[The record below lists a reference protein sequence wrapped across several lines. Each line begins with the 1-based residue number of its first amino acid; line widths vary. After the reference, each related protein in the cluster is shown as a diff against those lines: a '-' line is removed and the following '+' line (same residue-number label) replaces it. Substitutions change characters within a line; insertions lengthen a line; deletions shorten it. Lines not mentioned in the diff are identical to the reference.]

1 MVPAMQF
8 PSCENV
14 SSGST
19 HILLVMTLGREGGG
33 GRAAIEFL
41 DPASKAKFVNPAY
54 HNDP

>member
-14 SSGST
+14 NSCST

-33 GRAAIEFL
+33 MAAIEFL
-41 DPASKAKFVNPAY
+41 DPANKAKFVNPAY
-54 HNDP
+54 HNHP

>member
-19 HILLVMTLGREGGG
+19 HILLVMTLGREGGVC
-33 GRAAIEFL
+33 AYYTYN
-41 DPASKAKFVNPAY
+41 SKNHKISFV
-54 HNDP
+54 HH